1 MKLTNRQSTIA
12 FILICLWF
20 FWELTNHFPNNVLS
34 WDVYGAYLHLPANF
48 IYKDPFLTDWSWID
62 RMNEQYNST
71 PSYYQFWYAD
81 TGNQV
86 IKYPLGFAVIYAP
99 FFFLAHW
106 LAPSLGYAQDG
117 FSAPY
122 QWFII
127 AGHCFYVLLGLW
139 MARKVLLHFFSEK
152 ITALLLILLFA
163 GTNFFFTT
171 TTMIAMPHGHLFL
184 FYALILWYTIQWH
197 KTPNIKNS
205 VLLGL
210 SIGFAALI
218 RATEILVVLIPLLW
232 NVNSKASLNQKW
244 ELIKAQKKH
253 IFILVIV
260 VVLVGAIQLIYYK
273 LATGKFFIDAYNNA
287 GEGFDFFSP
296 HTLDFLFSARKGWL
310 VYTPIFIFS
319 FWGFWLMWKQQCFGV
334 LALLI
339 FSVLN
344 IYLLSSWTCW
354 WYAESFGQ
362 RALVQSYLVLLIP
375 MGYLLKFLFDQKF
388 WLKTSVFLIMV
399 LFVGLN
405 QFQTWQLHNGLI
417 HPSRMTNE
425 AYWAH
430 FMKTRAVSNFDDLL
444 LVNKDVPAAERLENE
459 MDKLKVAKQLRFGFD
474 SGSWKKIDWEAKHE
488 FVGAIVNNGQVY
500 SKDIVLKYPEL
511 TQQKNVIF
519 LLEAWVYCEGT
530 VEVTQ
535 PIIVFKMIHRGKPYY
550 EQYLHLDEFEAI
562 PPNTWTKV
570 EHVFYSAD
578 VRNMKRNEIQ
588 IFGWLAGQ
596 GSFSIDNVCL
606 TVYEGLK

>member
-1 MKLTNRQSTIA
+1 MLSKNISKYTFLVVS
-12 FILICLWF
+12 LWF
-20 FWELTNHFPNNVLS
+20 LWELANHFPNNVLS

-48 IYKDPFLTDWSWID
+48 IYKDPFLTDWSWIE

-139 MARKVLLHFFSEK
+139 VARKVLLHFFSEK
-152 ITALLLILLFA
+152 ITALLLILLFV
-163 GTNFFFTT
+163 GTNLFFTT
-171 TTMIAMPHGHLFL
+171 TTMVAMPHGHLFL

-232 NVNSKASLNQKW
+232 NVNSKASWNQKW
-244 ELIKAQKKH
+244 QLIKAQKKH

-287 GEGFDFFSP
+287 GEGFDFFRP

-319 FWGFWLMWKQQCFGV
+319 FWGFWLMWKQKHFGA
-334 LALLI
+334 LALFV

-375 MGYLLKFLFDQKF
+375 MGYLLKFLFYQKF
-388 WLKTSVFLIMV
+388 WLKISVFSMMV

-430 FMKTRAVSNFDDLL
+430 FMKTRAVANFDDFL

-488 FVGAIVNNGQVY
+488 FVGAKLNDEHIYTEAISIDYTDATLERVVILKIKASIHYVGNLKEINPV
-500 SKDIVLKYPEL
+500 IVLKLMHDDTPFFE
-511 TQQKNVIF
+511 
-519 LLEAWVYCEGT
+519 
-530 VEVTQ
+530 
-535 PIIVFKMIHRGKPYY
+535 R
-550 EQYLHLDEFEAI
+550 YLHVNSLEGIIPSEWNEVEFSMYSPDIRLASK
-562 PPNTWTKV
+562 TKIQ
-570 EHVFYSAD
+570 VFA
-578 VRNMKRNEIQ
+578 
-588 IFGWLAGQ
+588 WLAGQ
-596 GSFSIDNVCL
+596 GSFKVDNMRL
-606 TVYEGLK
+606 IVYEGLK